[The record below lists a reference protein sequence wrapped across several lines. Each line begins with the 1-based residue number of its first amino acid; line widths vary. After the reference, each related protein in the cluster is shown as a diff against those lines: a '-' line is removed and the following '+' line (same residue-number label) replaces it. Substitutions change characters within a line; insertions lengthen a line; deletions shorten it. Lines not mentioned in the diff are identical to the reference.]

1 MKYVAVSGIADKDNN
16 LIAAGEEFDDSVLTK
31 EVKTRF
37 LKLKAIRKPE
47 AVETEEEN
55 DSDALTLE
63 NLKKMSV
70 KTLQDLAKARNLEFD
85 PKATRDDLA
94 QLVADNDLGN
104 VG

>member
-1 MKYVAVSGIADKDNN
+1 VKYVAVSGIADKDNN
-16 LIAAGEEFDDSVLTK
+16 LIAAGTEFDDSVLTK
-31 EVKTRF
+31 EVKARF

-47 AVETEEEN
+47 TDETEDEGE
-55 DSDALTLE
+55 SGALTLE

-70 KTLQDLAKARNLEFD
+70 KDLQDLAKARNLEFD
-85 PKATRDDLA
+85 SKTTRDQLA